1 MIRRKVRIKFLR
13 KEKIMK
19 TFNQIAD
26 QVERIYR
33 LYYTFGCGTQKM
45 LEKAENFFFSQQ
57 NVGLS
62 F

>member
-1 MIRRKVRIKFLR
+1 
-13 KEKIMK
+13 MK
-19 TFNQIAD
+19 KSFKQISD

-33 LYYTFGCGTQKM
+33 LYYTFDCGTEKM
-45 LEKAENFFFSQQ
+45 LEKAESFFFSIQ

>member
-1 MIRRKVRIKFLR
+1 
-13 KEKIMK
+13 MK
-19 TFNQIAD
+19 TFKQIAD

-33 LYYTFGCGTQKM
+33 LYYNFGCGSTKM
-45 LEKAENFFFSQQ
+45 LEKAEKFFFSQQ

>member
-1 MIRRKVRIKFLR
+1 
-13 KEKIMK
+13 MK
-19 TFNQIAD
+19 TFKQIAE

-33 LYYTFGCGTQKM
+33 LYYTFGCGSQKM

-57 NVGLS
+57 NVGLC